1 MTNFI
6 ELEDEAILYYVYNLN
21 WLLPKE
27 IQEEAIEIL
36 SKIDPN
42 KADMILPKYGKECW
56 QNGVRVLEIM
66 GYPSNKKALPRLAA
80 LLQDRNW
87 PGALE
92 AIELFR
98 SLGKAI
104 TLPYIEKACSEA
116 IEQNDLDWL
125 EHLFFAC
132 ESLDYHE
139 EDFSNPEVYV
149 FMKKSAQ
156 SLH

>member
-1 MTNFI
+1 MTKFI

-132 ESLDYHE
+132 EVLII
-139 EDFSNPEVYV
+139 
-149 FMKKSAQ
+149 MKKTF
-156 SLH
+156 LIPRYMFL